1 MFLLQ
6 TMHEHLS
13 DQEKRELSTI
23 LESSFKEPPA
33 SPREKENNRMD
44 KLDMNNLSLTNM
56 PVVR

>member
-1 MFLLQ
+1 
-6 TMHEHLS
+6 MHEHLS